1 MNFLDDDFL
10 DIPDCLPRS
19 NSISGINA
27 LPARKKAYSY
37 NLATTTLPFQSGS
50 SISRKSSIRSST
62 TTSSAT
68 ERPSTVATS
77 GLTDVS
83 VRGLFEEIKHLK
95 KENLDLKLKIY
106 FLEDSN
112 SQSNKIKELMDYNVK
127 LKMEVD
133 DSNAEVER
141 KKMLI
146 EETIGILDVQ
156 QTKLDEYEKKI
167 AFLGKI
173 ERLVLKN
180 QY

>member
-1 MNFLDDDFL
+1 M
-10 DIPDCLPRS
+10 
-19 NSISGINA
+19 
-27 LPARKKAYSY
+27 
-37 NLATTTLPFQSGS
+37 
-50 SISRKSSIRSST
+50 
-62 TTSSAT
+62 
-68 ERPSTVATS
+68 
-77 GLTDVS
+77 S

-127 LKMEVD
+127 LKIEVD

-167 AFLGKI
+167 ALLGMIKELPIMLTCFWLRQELKDSLSPSVRPVLVCLELSIFIFLAQISLRSQTEPKI
-173 ERLVLKN
+173 LFLVS
-180 QY
+180 

>member
-62 TTSSAT
+62 TTTSSAT
-68 ERPSTVATS
+68 ERSSNVATS

-167 AFLGKI
+167 AFLGK
-173 ERLVLKN
+173 N

>member
-1 MNFLDDDFL
+1 M
-10 DIPDCLPRS
+10 
-19 NSISGINA
+19 
-27 LPARKKAYSY
+27 
-37 NLATTTLPFQSGS
+37 
-50 SISRKSSIRSST
+50 
-62 TTSSAT
+62 
-68 ERPSTVATS
+68 
-77 GLTDVS
+77 S

-127 LKMEVD
+127 LKIEVD

-167 AFLGKI
+167 ALLGMIKELPLMLTCFWLRQELKESPSVLPVLVCLELSIFIFLAQISLRSQTEPKI
-173 ERLVLKN
+173 LFLVS
-180 QY
+180 

>member
-1 MNFLDDDFL
+1 M
-10 DIPDCLPRS
+10 
-19 NSISGINA
+19 
-27 LPARKKAYSY
+27 
-37 NLATTTLPFQSGS
+37 TTSGS
-50 SISRKSSIRSST
+50 
-62 TTSSAT
+62 
-68 ERPSTVATS
+68 
-77 GLTDVS
+77 TDVS

-127 LKMEVD
+127 LKIEVD

-167 AFLGKI
+167 ALLGKI
-173 ERLVLKN
+173 ETKFHT
-180 QY
+180 

>member
-1 MNFLDDDFL
+1 M
-10 DIPDCLPRS
+10 
-19 NSISGINA
+19 
-27 LPARKKAYSY
+27 
-37 NLATTTLPFQSGS
+37 
-50 SISRKSSIRSST
+50 
-62 TTSSAT
+62 
-68 ERPSTVATS
+68 
-77 GLTDVS
+77 S
-83 VRGLFEEIKHLK
+83 VRGLFEEIKFLK

-167 AFLGKI
+167 AFLGRI
-173 ERLVLKN
+173 ETI
-180 QY
+180 